1 MGREYSGTMPLS
13 SASDADISL
22 LFPQVLFT
30 NYYSDSFEQFVA
42 LAVLHSHRDVII
54 RYLVEFDECLKYCN
68 QLTGTVSLARASKTT
83 TTKLTILRALGCQID
98 LESTLAQAE
107 VLFLSFRSMVEE
119 VDRNELVRAGQAG
132 LLEQDNTLRKRRG
145 SVSTIG
151 SEPKRDLVSDDLRDL
166 LVGWSSRA

>member
-1 MGREYSGTMPLS
+1 MLE
-13 SASDADISL
+13 
-22 LFPQVLFT
+22 VLQPAHGNRKFGSRLQDH
-30 NYYSDSFEQFVA
+30 YK
-42 LAVLHSHRDVII
+42 R
-54 RYLVEFDECLKYCN
+54 
-68 QLTGTVSLARASKTT
+68 
-83 TTKLTILRALGCQID
+83 LTILRALRCQID